1 MTTGKLNIWIREPNC
16 ELWNPWWVELEIKT
30 CAGKDIFDIDPNM
43 ERNNKERLAQMY
55 PAPDYQIKIGEPAH
69 IGGFKS
75 ISIRNLKNKLNIN
88 HIEVDVP
95 PGCYVVRAW
104 VCGHNEWTDRAI
116 TTVRCGE
123 HSCVNLVVPHVH
135 GKYGCIHNVIIPLI
149 RHADRLKIPQ
159 PEIAKVVD
167 VLVKAGELN
176 KKDIITELK
185 AKAEIAAEAKNVFAK
200 QRVIEAKRA
209 LEIIK

>member
-1 MTTGKLNIWIREPNC
+1 MTTGKLNVWIREPNC

-30 CAGKDIFDIDPNM
+30 CAGKDIFDIDPHM

-55 PAPDYQIKIGEPAH
+55 PAPGYEVKIGGDAH

-75 ISIRNLKNKLNIN
+75 IAIKGKADIN

-104 VCGHNEWTDRAI
+104 VCGHNEWTERAI
-116 TTVRCGE
+116 VNVRCGE
-123 HSCVNLVVPHVH
+123 HACVNLIVPHVK
-135 GKYGCIHNVIIPLI
+135 GRWGCIHNVIIPFI
-149 RHADRLKIPQ
+149 RNADLLKIPQ

-176 KKDIITELK
+176 KKDIVYELK
-185 AKAEIAAEAKNVFAK
+185 AKAEIAAGVKNEFAK
-200 QRVIEAKRA
+200 KRVIEAKRA